1 MLLKVNRVSGSLPMD
16 HSICLFRVLQ
26 ESLQNI
32 AKHACATEATVKL
45 SGSSMGVGLSVT
57 DNGKGFDTNDKS
69 AHHKGLGLTSMQ
81 ERVRLLNGFLHVH
94 SRPAEGTKICAWIP
108 VKKEEA

>member
-1 MLLKVNRVSGSLPMD
+1 MD